1 MARKLSPNSV
11 FSLGLSYDSSPVKDK
26 YRTLDFPVDEIWK
39 LSTAYGWKPSDA
51 LSFSLG
57 ATFYFVGNA
66 ALEQSAQRVTVQ
78 GDFDTNML
86 AILGGSLRYEF

>member
-1 MARKLSPNSV
+1 M
-11 FSLGLSYDSSPVKDK
+11 
-26 YRTLDFPVDEIWK
+26 DEIWK
-39 LSTAYGWKPSDA
+39 LSTAYAREPSDV

-66 ALEQSAQRVTVQ
+66 ALEQSAQRLTVQ

-86 AILGGSLRYEF
+86 AIPRGSLRYGC